1 MPPITIDPS
10 TGKAS
15 VEINVKGNEGRV
27 IGKGGE
33 TVKHIE
39 RKFAVKIEM
48 RRERGTCVVTGAE
61 AVMRDAAALIS
72 EVIERGDINKGER
85 AVAGSIPGAGFG
97 VAVETPGTMIAKLL
111 ASARAKIDSGED
123 ASAADFPEV
132 LRGDEVLARIGYL
145 AAPRYEHANPHLLL
159 VIRNFVGLLLS
170 KTRCHACANE

>member
-72 EVIERGDINKGER
+72 EVIERGDVNKGER

-97 VAVETPGTMIAKLL
+97 RGHETPG
-111 ASARAKIDSGED
+111 R
-123 ASAADFPEV
+123 
-132 LRGDEVLARIGYL
+132 
-145 AAPRYEHANPHLLL
+145 
-159 VIRNFVGLLLS
+159 
-170 KTRCHACANE
+170 